1 MNEHS
6 LGREILDMFKI
17 LKKEI
22 LSPTLKLFEIDAP
35 KIAIKCQAGQFIILR
50 IDEKGERIPLT
61 IADFNREKGSIT
73 IIFAEVGK
81 TTQRLELME
90 AGEALLDFV
99 GPLGQPSE
107 IENYGRVV
115 CIGGGVGIAP
125 VFPIT
130 RALHEA
136 GNEVIGIS
144 GARNKDLL
152 FWTDEFKAQCDE
164 FHICTDDGSL
174 GEKGFV
180 TDVLKKIIEEKGKI
194 DYIVAIG
201 PLPMMKFVSEVS
213 RPFGIKTVVSL
224 NSIMVDGTGMCG
236 ACRVTVGNEIKFAC
250 VDGPE
255 FDGHLVDFNE
265 QMRRSQIFKD
275 EETRA
280 LAAGSCGGGCGCH

>member
-1 MNEHS
+1 
-6 LGREILDMFKI
+6 MFKI
-17 LKKEI
+17 LKKEV
-22 LSPTLKLFEIDAP
+22 LSPTLKLFEIEAP
-35 KIAIKCQAGQFIILR
+35 KIAKKCQAGQFIILR
-50 IDEKGERIPLT
+50 INEKGERIPLT

-73 IIFAEVGK
+73 LIFAEVGK
-81 TTQRLELME
+81 TTQQLGRME
-90 AGEALLDFV
+90 AGDALLDFV
-99 GPLGQPSE
+99 GPLGRPSE
-107 IENYGRVV
+107 IEKYGRVV

-136 GNEVIGIS
+136 GNEVIGIA
-144 GARNKDLL
+144 GARNEELL
-152 FWTDEFKAQCDE
+152 FWTDEFKEQCDE
-164 FHICTDDGSL
+164 FHICTDDGSA
-174 GEKGFV
+174 GQKGFV

-236 ACRVTVGNEIKFAC
+236 ACRVTVGNETKFAC

-265 QMRRSQIFKD
+265 SMRRSQIFKD
-275 EETRA
+275 EEMRA

>member
-1 MNEHS
+1 
-6 LGREILDMFKI
+6 MFKI
-17 LKKEI
+17 LKKEV
-22 LSPTLKLFEIDAP
+22 LSPTLKLFEIEAP
-35 KIAIKCQAGQFIILR
+35 KVAKKCQAGQFIILR
-50 IDEKGERIPLT
+50 INEKGERIPLT

-73 IIFAEVGK
+73 LIFAEVGK
-81 TTQRLELME
+81 TTQQLGRME
-90 AGEALLDFV
+90 AGDAILDFV
-99 GPLGQPSE
+99 GPLGRPSE
-107 IENYGRVV
+107 IEKYGRVV

-136 GNEVIGIS
+136 GNEVIGIA
-144 GARNKDLL
+144 GARNKELL
-152 FWTDEFKAQCDE
+152 FWTEEFKAQCDE
-164 FHICTDDGSL
+164 FNICTDDGSI

-180 TDVLKKIIEEKGKI
+180 TDVLKKIIEKKGKI

-236 ACRVTVGNEIKFAC
+236 ACRVTVGDETKFAC

-275 EETRA
+275 EEMRA

>member
-1 MNEHS
+1 
-6 LGREILDMFKI
+6 MFKI
-17 LKKEI
+17 LKKEV
-22 LSPTLKLFEIDAP
+22 LSPTLKLFEIEAP
-35 KIAIKCQAGQFIILR
+35 KVAKKCQAGQFIILR
-50 IDEKGERIPLT
+50 INEKGERIPLT

-73 IIFAEVGK
+73 LIFAEVGK
-81 TTQRLELME
+81 TTQQLGRME
-90 AGEALLDFV
+90 AGDAILDFV
-99 GPLGQPSE
+99 GPLGRPSE
-107 IENYGRVV
+107 IEKYGRVV

-136 GNEVIGIS
+136 GNEVIGIA
-144 GARNKDLL
+144 GARNKELL
-152 FWTDEFKAQCDE
+152 FWTEEFKAQCDE
-164 FHICTDDGSL
+164 FNICTDDGSI

-236 ACRVTVGNEIKFAC
+236 ACRVTVGNETKFAC

-275 EETRA
+275 EEMRA

>member
-1 MNEHS
+1 
-6 LGREILDMFKI
+6 MFKI

-81 TTQRLELME
+81 TTQRLGLME

>member
-1 MNEHS
+1 MY
-6 LGREILDMFKI
+6 KI
-17 LKKEI
+17 LKKDV

-35 KIAIKCQAGQFIILR
+35 KIAEKCQAGQFIILR

-61 IADFNREKGSIT
+61 IADFNREKGTIT
-73 IIFAEVGK
+73 LIFAEVGK
-81 TTQRLELME
+81 TTEQLGRME
-90 AGEALLDFV
+90 AGDALLDFV
-99 GPLGQPSE
+99 GPLGRASE

-115 CIGGGVGIAP
+115 CIGGGVGVAP

-130 RALHEA
+130 RALKEA
-136 GNEVIGIS
+136 GNEVIGIV
-144 GARNKDLL
+144 GARCKELL
-152 FWTDEFKAQCDE
+152 FWADEMKAQSTE
-164 FHICTDDGSL
+164 FHICSDDGSI

-180 TDVLKKIIEEKGKI
+180 TNVLQKVIEEKGKI
-194 DYIVAIG
+194 DLIVAIG
-201 PLPMMKFVSEVS
+201 PLPMMKAVAELT

-236 ACRVTVGNEIKFAC
+236 ACRVTVGDETKFAC

-265 QMRRSQIFKD
+265 QMRRAQIFKD
-275 EETRA
+275 EEKRA

>member
-1 MNEHS
+1 
-6 LGREILDMFKI
+6 MFKI
-17 LKKEI
+17 LKKEV
-22 LSPTLKLFEIDAP
+22 LSPTLKLFEIEAP
-35 KIAIKCQAGQFIILR
+35 KIAKKCQAGQFIILR

-73 IIFAEVGK
+73 LIFAEVGK
-81 TTQRLELME
+81 TTQQLGRME

-99 GPLGQPSE
+99 GPLGRPSE
-107 IENYGRVV
+107 IEKYGRVV

-130 RALHEA
+130 RALHQA
-136 GNEVIGIS
+136 GNEVIGIA

-174 GEKGFV
+174 GDKGFV
-180 TDVLKKIIEEKGKI
+180 TDALKKIIEEKGKI

-201 PLPMMKFVSEVS
+201 PLPMMKFVSEVT

-236 ACRVTVGNEIKFAC
+236 ACRVTVGNETKFAC

-275 EETRA
+275 EEMRA